1 MTMCRKP
8 QTVDDYSVN
17 ASEHEHLHL
26 VVSGGGHTNG
36 GEHDVD
42 AILSGGGQEG

>member
-1 MTMCRKP
+1 MQVNMTMCIKP

-26 VVSGGGHTNG
+26 VVSGGGHTNA
-36 GEHDVD
+36 GEQDDVH
-42 AILSGGGQEG
+42 AIVSR